1 MHDGGGRVTPL
12 VLIRHGPT
20 AWNAEGRIQG
30 HSDQPLSDAG
40 RRAVAAWRL
49 PADLAG
55 PAVNDWRAV
64 VSPLRRARET
74 AALLWPALPAN
85 AWETAPTLI
94 EMSWGDWEGRRLA
107 DLRREGGAAVAEG
120 EARGLD
126 FRPPGGESPRGVQAR
141 LRPFLAGLAQDG
153 RASVAVTH
161 KGVIR
166 AIYALA
172 SGWDMRDKPPI
183 RLIDA
188 CLHRFRLDA
197 SGCPEI
203 DRLNVPLAP

>member
-1 MHDGGGRVTPL
+1 MTPL

-20 AWNAEGRIQG
+20 AWNAAGRIQG
-30 HSDQPLSDAG
+30 HSDQPLSPAG
-40 RRAVAAWRL
+40 RRAVMAWCL

-55 PAVNDWRAV
+55 AAIRDWRLLS
-64 VSPLRRARET
+64 SPLRRARET
-74 AALLWPALPAN
+74 AALLWPDLAPDALESAPA
-85 AWETAPTLI
+85 LI
-94 EMSWGDWEGRRLA
+94 EMGWGAWEGRRLA
-107 DLRREGGAAVAEG
+107 ALRREGGAAVAAE

-126 FRPPGGESPRGVQAR
+126 FRPPGGESPRIVQRR
-141 LRPFLAGLAQDG
+141 LTPFLAGLACVG
-153 RASVAVTH
+153 RPSAAVTH

-172 SGWDMRDKPPI
+172 SGWDMTGEAPDK
-183 RLIDA
+183 LGDA

-197 SGCPEI
+197 AGRPEI

>member
-1 MHDGGGRVTPL
+1 MTSL
-12 VLIRHGPT
+12 VVLRHGPT

-30 HSDQPLSDAG
+30 HSDQPLSAAG

-49 PADLAG
+49 PGDLAG
-55 PAVNDWRAV
+55 DAIRNWRLLS
-64 VSPLRRARET
+64 SPLRRARET
-74 AALLWPALPAN
+74 AALLWPEFAPDALESAPA
-85 AWETAPTLI
+85 LI
-94 EMSWGDWEGRRLA
+94 EMNWGTWEGRRLA
-107 DLRREGGAAVAEG
+107 DLRLEGGAAVAAE

-126 FRPPGGESPRGVQAR
+126 FRPPGGESPHAVQMR
-141 LRPFLAGLAQDG
+141 LAPFLAGLAERR

-172 SGWDMRDKPPI
+172 SGWDMTGRAPNKLTDS
-183 RLIDA
+183 

-197 SGCPEI
+197 AGRPEI
-203 DRLNVPLAP
+203 DRLNIPLAP

>member
-1 MHDGGGRVTPL
+1 MTPL

-30 HSDQPLSDAG
+30 RSDRPLSAAG

-55 PAVNDWRAV
+55 GAIANWRLLS
-64 VSPLRRARET
+64 SPLRRARET
-74 AALLWPALPAN
+74 AVLLWSELDPDAIESAPAFV
-85 AWETAPTLI
+85 
-94 EMSWGDWEGRRLA
+94 EMSWGAWEGRRLTE
-107 DLRREGGAAVAEG
+107 LRLDGGAAVAAE

-126 FRPPGGESPRGVQAR
+126 FRPPGGESPRAVQTR
-141 LRPFLAGLAQDG
+141 LRPVLADLAQDG
-153 RASVAVTH
+153 RASVAITH

-172 SGWDMRDKPPI
+172 SGWDMTGKAPDK
-183 RLIDA
+183 LADA
-188 CLHRFRLDA
+188 CLHRFRLA
-197 SGCPEI
+197 AGGRPEI
-203 DRLNVPLAP
+203 DRLNIPLAA